1 MKRRACLSGIYIAL
15 DRKEA
20 LFMWFQQWIAQ
31 AYAFAFEENAIVAA
45 VFFTACALV
54 LLSSLIAIS
63 LESLGAYVGVSA
75 VVGGGAWIAAT
86 LQAVSW
92 RTCTFLIACFSVFC
106 GIVYVVL
113 WSVLA
118 WRARRRKRR
127 AERERLARAVQ
138 FTLPEKENSFIRARL
153 NTVLHVNERNENREI
168 ATPQFLEREKEEGTG
183 EETKATELP
192 LSHAMKLLTKLRQ
205 AQTSAADKLSVAELL
220 VLITS
225 YKNKPA
231 LTAGELRTLN
241 DAFSAVLKL
250 AGKYSV

>member
-1 MKRRACLSGIYIAL
+1 
-15 DRKEA
+15 
-20 LFMWFQQWIAQ
+20 MWFQQWLTQ
-31 AYAFAFEENAIVAA
+31 AYAFAFEENAIVVA
-45 VFFTACALV
+45 VFFTACALA
-54 LLSSLIAIS
+54 LLSSLIAMR
-63 LESLGAYVGVSA
+63 LESLGAYVGFSA
-75 VVGGGAWIAAT
+75 VAGGGAWIAAT
-86 LQAVSW
+86 MQAVSW

-106 GIVYVVL
+106 GIVYLVL
-113 WSVLA
+113 WSALA

-138 FTLPEKENSFIRARL
+138 FTLPEKDNSFIRARL
-153 NTVLHVNERNENREI
+153 NTVLHVDERNENREI
-168 ATPQFLEREKEEGTG
+168 ATPQSLETGNGEGKG
-183 EETKATELP
+183 AETKATELP